1 MVIKGGINMENINKK
16 LAYGLWAVSGLS
28 ALMSIINY
36 ISFEYYL
43 GMIGIVVALVFQGLL
58 GYTILRDK
66 NDKFTMI
73 SVILIAIFTFNL
85 GGLVAIVMRL
95 ILRKKKESTKIRS
108 AWFVPAIV
116 AGAMALINII
126 SYITLIGVVGLVLNV
141 VYYLIFGYWFIK
153 YLKVN

>member
-1 MVIKGGINMENINKK
+1 MENINKK
-16 LAYGLWAVSGLS
+16 LAYGLWAVSGIS

-43 GMIGIVVALVFQGLL
+43 GMIGIVLALVFQGLL

-95 ILRKKKESTKIRS
+95 ILRKNKESNKIRNV
-108 AWFVPAIV
+108 WFIPAIV
-116 AGAMALINII
+116 AGVMALINII
-126 SYITLIGVVGLVLNV
+126 SFITFIGVIGLILNV

>member
-1 MVIKGGINMENINKK
+1 MEGLNKK
-16 LAYGLWAVSGLS
+16 LAYGLWTVSAIS

-43 GMIGIVVALVFQGLL
+43 GMISIVIALVFQGLL

-66 NDKFTMI
+66 NDKFTMV

-85 GGLVAIVMRL
+85 GGLVAIIMRL
-95 ILRKKKESTKIRS
+95 VLRKKDSDKIRN
-108 AWFVPAIV
+108 AWFVPTIV
-116 AGAMALINII
+116 SGALALINIFLAF
-126 SYITLIGVVGLVLNV
+126 SFTGFVGLVLNV
-141 VYYLIFGYWFIK
+141 VYYLIFGYWFLK

>member
-1 MVIKGGINMENINKK
+1 MESINKK
-16 LAYGLWAVSGLS
+16 LAYSLWAVSGIS

-36 ISFEYYL
+36 ISYEYYL

-66 NDKFTMI
+66 NDKFTMV

-108 AWFVPAIV
+108 VWFIPAIV
-116 AGAMALINII
+116 AGAMALVNMIRF
-126 SYITLIGVVGLVLNV
+126 ITFAGVASLILTVA
-141 VYYLIFGYWFIK
+141 YYLIFGYWFIK
-153 YLKVN
+153 CLKVN

>member
-1 MVIKGGINMENINKK
+1 MESINKK
-16 LAYGLWAVSGLS
+16 LAYSLWAVSGIS

-36 ISFEYYL
+36 ISYEYYL

-95 ILRKKKESTKIRS
+95 ILRKKKDSAKIRN

-116 AGAMALINII
+116 AGVM
-126 SYITLIGVVGLVLNV
+126 TLISLISIFSFVGFIGLLLNV
-141 VYYLIFGYWFIK
+141 AYYLIFGYWFLK

>member
-1 MVIKGGINMENINKK
+1 MESINKK
-16 LAYGLWAVSGLS
+16 LAYSLWAVSGIS

-36 ISFEYYL
+36 ISYEYYL

-108 AWFVPAIV
+108 VWFIPAIV
-116 AGAMALINII
+116 AGAMALVNMIRF
-126 SYITLIGVVGLVLNV
+126 ITFAG
-141 VYYLIFGYWFIK
+141 
-153 YLKVN
+153 

>member
-1 MVIKGGINMENINKK
+1 MESINKK
-16 LAYGLWAVSGLS
+16 LAYGLWAVSGIS

-36 ISFEYYL
+36 ISYEYYL

-85 GGLVAIVMRL
+85 GGLVAIIMRL
-95 ILRKKKESTKIRS
+95 VLRKKNSDKIRN
-108 AWFVPAIV
+108 ACFVPAIV
-116 AGAMALINII
+116 SGALALINLFLAF
-126 SYITLIGVVGLVLNV
+126 SFIGFVGLVLNV
-141 VYYLIFGYWFIK
+141 AYYLIFGYWFLK

>member
-1 MVIKGGINMENINKK
+1 MESINKK
-16 LAYGLWAVSGLS
+16 LAYSLWAVSGIS

-36 ISFEYYL
+36 ISYEYYL

-58 GYTILRDK
+58 GCTILRDK
-66 NDKFTMI
+66 NDKFTMV

-108 AWFVPAIV
+108 VWFIPAIV
-116 AGAMALINII
+116 AGAMALVNMIRF
-126 SYITLIGVVGLVLNV
+126 ITFAGVASLILTVA
-141 VYYLIFGYWFIK
+141 YYLIFGYWFIK

>member
-1 MVIKGGINMENINKK
+1 MENINKK
-16 LAYGLWAVSGLS
+16 LAYGLWAVSGIS

-43 GMIGIVVALVFQGLL
+43 GLIGIVLALVFQGLL

-95 ILRKKKESTKIRS
+95 ILRKNKESNKIRNV
-108 AWFVPAIV
+108 WFIPAIV
-116 AGAMALINII
+116 AGVMALINII
-126 SYITLIGVVGLVLNV
+126 SFITFIGVIGLILNV

>member
-1 MVIKGGINMENINKK
+1 MEGLNKK
-16 LAYGLWAVSGLS
+16 LAYGLWTVSAIS

-43 GMIGIVVALVFQGLL
+43 GMISIFIALVFQGLL

-66 NDKFTMI
+66 NDKLTMV

-85 GGLVAIVMRL
+85 GGLVAIIMRL
-95 ILRKKKESTKIRS
+95 VLRKKNSDKIRN

-116 AGAMALINII
+116 SGALALINIFLVF
-126 SYITLIGVVGLVLNV
+126 SFTGFVGLVLNV
-141 VYYLIFGYWFIK
+141 VYYLIFGYWFLK

>member
-1 MVIKGGINMENINKK
+1 MENINKK

-36 ISFEYYL
+36 IPVGYYL
-43 GMIGIVVALVFQGLL
+43 GMIVIFIALIFQGLL

-85 GGLVAIVMRL
+85 GGLIAIVMRL
-95 ILRKKKESTKIRS
+95 ILRNKKESTTIRS

-116 AGAMALINII
+116 AGVMIFINMI
-126 SYITLIGVVGLVLNV
+126 SFITFVNV
-141 VYYLIFGYWFIK
+141 VNLILTVAYYLIFGYWFIK

>member
-1 MVIKGGINMENINKK
+1 MVKRRNYMESINKK
-16 LAYGLWAVSGLS
+16 LAYSLWAVSGIS

-36 ISFEYYL
+36 ISYEYYL

-66 NDKFTMI
+66 NDKFTMV

-95 ILRKKKESTKIRS
+95 ILRKKKDSAKIRS
-108 AWFVPAIV
+108 VWFIPAIV
-116 AGAMALINII
+116 AGAMALVTMIRF
-126 SYITLIGVVGLVLNV
+126 ITFAGVASLILTVA
-141 VYYLIFGYWFIK
+141 YYLIFGYWFIK

>member
-1 MVIKGGINMENINKK
+1 MEGLNKK
-16 LAYGLWAVSGLS
+16 LAYGLWTVSAIS

-43 GMIGIVVALVFQGLL
+43 GMISIVIALVFQGLL

-85 GGLVAIVMRL
+85 GGLVAIIMRL
-95 ILRKKKESTKIRS
+95 VLRKNDSDKIRN

-116 AGAMALINII
+116 SGALALINLFLAF
-126 SYITLIGVVGLVLNV
+126 SFIGFVGLVLNV
-141 VYYLIFGYWFIK
+141 VYYLIFGYWFLK

>member
-1 MVIKGGINMENINKK
+1 MESINKK
-16 LAYGLWAVSGLS
+16 LAYSLWAVSGIS

-36 ISFEYYL
+36 MSYEYYL

-95 ILRKKKESTKIRS
+95 ILRKNKESTKIRN

-116 AGAMALINII
+116 AGAMVLVNMIHFITFAGVASLIL
-126 SYITLIGVVGLVLNV
+126 TA

>member
-1 MVIKGGINMENINKK
+1 MEDLNKK
-16 LAYGLWAVSGLS
+16 LAYGLWTVSGIS

-43 GMIGIVVALVFQGLL
+43 GMISIVIALIFQGLL

-85 GGLVAIVMRL
+85 GGLVAIIMRL
-95 ILRKKKESTKIRS
+95 VLRKNNSDKIRN

-116 AGAMALINII
+116 SGALALINLFLAF
-126 SYITLIGVVGLVLNV
+126 SFIGFVGLVLNV
-141 VYYLIFGYWFIK
+141 AYYLIFGYWFLK

>member
-1 MVIKGGINMENINKK
+1 MENINKK
-16 LAYGLWAVSGLS
+16 LGYSLWAVSGLS

-36 ISFEYYL
+36 ISHEYYL

-73 SVILIAIFTFNL
+73 SVILIAIFTFNFA
-85 GGLVAIVMRL
+85 GFVAIVMRL
-95 ILRKKKESTKIRS
+95 MLRRKKESTKIRN

-116 AGAMALINII
+116 AGAMALINTLR
-126 SYITLIGVVGLVLNV
+126 SITFTGIMGLIFTV

>member
-1 MVIKGGINMENINKK
+1 MENINKK
-16 LAYGLWAVSGLS
+16 LAYSLWTVSGIF
-28 ALMSIINY
+28 ALISIINY

-43 GMIGIVVALVFQGLL
+43 GMIRSVLALVFEGLL

-85 GGLVAIVMRL
+85 GGLVAIIMRL
-95 ILRKKKESTKIRS
+95 VLRKKDSEKIRN
-108 AWFVPAIV
+108 AWFIPAVVSGIWLSIN
-116 AGAMALINII
+116 LIRTF
-126 SYITLIGVVGLVLNV
+126 SFLGLVGLIFNV
-141 VYYLIFGYWFIK
+141 AYYLIFGYWFIK

>member
-1 MVIKGGINMENINKK
+1 MESINKK
-16 LAYGLWAVSGLS
+16 LAYSLWAVSGIS

-36 ISFEYYL
+36 ISYEYYL
-43 GMIGIVVALVFQGLL
+43 GMIVIVVALVFQGLL

-66 NDKFTMI
+66 NDKFTMV

-108 AWFVPAIV
+108 VWFIPAIV
-116 AGAMALINII
+116 AGAMALVNMIRF
-126 SYITLIGVVGLVLNV
+126 ITFAGVASLILTVA
-141 VYYLIFGYWFIK
+141 YYLIFGYWFIK

>member
-1 MVIKGGINMENINKK
+1 MESINKK
-16 LAYGLWAVSGLS
+16 LAYSLWAVSGIS

-36 ISFEYYL
+36 ISYEYYL

-66 NDKFTMI
+66 NDKFTMV

-108 AWFVPAIV
+108 VWFIPAIV
-116 AGAMALINII
+116 AGAMALVNMIRF
-126 SYITLIGVVGLVLNV
+126 ITFAGVASLILTVA
-141 VYYLIFGYWFIK
+141 YYLIFGYWFIK

>member
-1 MVIKGGINMENINKK
+1 MESINKK
-16 LAYGLWAVSGLS
+16 LAYGLWAVSGIS

-36 ISFEYYL
+36 ISYEYYL
-43 GMIGIVVALVFQGLL
+43 GMIVIVVALVFQGLL

-85 GGLVAIVMRL
+85 GGLVAIIMRL
-95 ILRKKKESTKIRS
+95 VLRKKNSYKIRN

-116 AGAMALINII
+116 SGALALINLFLAF
-126 SYITLIGVVGLVLNV
+126 SFIGFVGLVLNV
-141 VYYLIFGYWFIK
+141 VYYLIFGYWFLK

>member
-1 MVIKGGINMENINKK
+1 MESINKK
-16 LAYGLWAVSGLS
+16 LAYGLWTVSAIS

-43 GMIGIVVALVFQGLL
+43 GMISIVIALVFQGLL

-66 NDKFTMI
+66 NDKFTMA

-85 GGLVAIVMRL
+85 GGLVAIIMRL
-95 ILRKKKESTKIRS
+95 VLRKKDSDKIRN

-116 AGAMALINII
+116 SGALALINLFLAF
-126 SYITLIGVVGLVLNV
+126 SFIGFVGLVLNV
-141 VYYLIFGYWFIK
+141 VYYLIFGYWFLK

>member
-1 MVIKGGINMENINKK
+1 MENINKK
-16 LAYGLWAVSGLS
+16 LAYGLWTVSGIS

-43 GMIGIVVALVFQGLL
+43 GMVSIVIALVFQGLL

-95 ILRKKKESTKIRS
+95 ILRKKKDSIKIRN
-108 AWFVPAIV
+108 AWFVPAVV
-116 AGAMALINII
+116 AGALALINLL
-126 SYITLIGVVGLVLNV
+126 SWFTFIGFLSLTLNV
-141 VYYLIFGYWFIK
+141 AYYLIFGYWFIK

>member
-1 MVIKGGINMENINKK
+1 MEGLNKK
-16 LAYGLWAVSGLS
+16 LAYGLWTVSAIS

-43 GMIGIVVALVFQGLL
+43 GMISIVIALVFQGLL

-66 NDKFTMI
+66 NDKFTMV

-85 GGLVAIVMRL
+85 GGLVAIIMRL
-95 ILRKKKESTKIRS
+95 VLRKKDSDKIRN

-116 AGAMALINII
+116 SGALSLINLFLAF
-126 SYITLIGVVGLVLNV
+126 SFIGFVGLVLNV
-141 VYYLIFGYWFIK
+141 VYYLIFGYWFLK